1 MTILLM
7 LETTY
12 AKGEKGRFFSYYQKE
27 ELENILKEMNVGN
40 ISFSANKDT
49 VGRDLSWIS
58 FIAQKNSLN
67 LLNQNKAD
75 NNLLK
80 RKF

>member
-1 MTILLM
+1 M
-7 LETTY
+7 
-12 AKGEKGRFFSYYQKE
+12 
-27 ELENILKEMNVGN
+27 ENILKEMNVGN

-49 VGRDLSWIS
+49 LGRDLSWIS